1 MPAIVTHTLD
11 DIRHGRETWRT
22 VTFCSAVAFA
32 VAFAV
37 SFV

>member
-22 VTFCSAVAFA
+22 VAFFCAVAFV
-32 VAFAV
+32 VAFGARL
-37 SFV
+37 